1 MTIPT
6 RPVARPVHFAVSAW
20 SEFRAFLIKQNA
32 LALAIGV
39 VIGAALNDVVKSL
52 VDGIIMPLVGVISP
66 AESYAE
72 WKWTVGSAEFMPGLV
87 IAAIINFLIIGL
99 VAWRLTKLFIKPE
112 VPGPSAATRPCPHCY
127 TTIDARASRC
137 QNCTSEL
144 APMAAA

>member
-1 MTIPT
+1 MSLPI
-6 RPVARPVHFAVSAW
+6 RPAHYALSAW

-52 VDGIIMPLVGVISP
+52 VDGIIMPVVGALSP
-66 AESYAE
+66 ADSYAA
-72 WKWTVGSAEFMPGLV
+72 WTWTAGGMVFKPGLV
-87 IAAIINFLIIGL
+87 LAAIINFLIIGF

-112 VPGPSAATRPCPHCY
+112 VPGPGAATRPCPFCY
-127 TTIDARASRC
+127 TTVDARASRC

-144 APMAAA
+144 APTTTG

>member
-1 MTIPT
+1 MTIPS
-6 RPVARPVHFAVSAW
+6 RPVYIAASAW

-52 VDGIIMPLVGVISP
+52 VDGIIMPVVGVISP

-72 WKWTVGSAEFMPGLV
+72 WKWTVGGAELMPGLV

-144 APMAAA
+144 APAAAA